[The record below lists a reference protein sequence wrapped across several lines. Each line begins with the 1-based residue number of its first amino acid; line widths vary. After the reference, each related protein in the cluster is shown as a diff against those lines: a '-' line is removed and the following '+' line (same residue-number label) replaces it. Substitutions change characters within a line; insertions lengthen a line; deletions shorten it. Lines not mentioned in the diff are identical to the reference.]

1 MSKKDIYAIK
11 DKCQPD
17 DFAAYLEKL
26 KIGCKEEKASYR
38 KNIKNT
44 EKMFLSFWE
53 RNKIVIL
60 SISFIILL
68 MAAIVVSNSLVQK
81 NNNID
86 ILKTANSEV
95 YVEKEAESKQDEV
108 YDSNSVDTTDAVDD
122 VDVTDKEFNDTVD
135 GVDLSGNADNKNS
148 SKKKTVNKLSI
159 GDTVYFNGSVQYN
172 SSYAK
177 SSGIK
182 ADSGKAK
189 ITKINSEGIHKYH
202 LISINPEI
210 NIFGWVDEKYINSKR
225 KGE

>member
-1 MSKKDIYAIK
+1 MSKKDIYVIK

-26 KIGCKEEKASYR
+26 KISCKEEKASYR
-38 KNIKNT
+38 KNVKNT
-44 EKMFLSFWE
+44 EKMFLSFWG
-53 RNKIVIL
+53 RNKTVIL
-60 SISFIILL
+60 CISFIVLL
-68 MAAIVVSNSLVQK
+68 MAAIVVGISLVQD
-81 NNNID
+81 NNLD
-86 ILKTANSEV
+86 ILKTENSEV

-122 VDVTDKEFNDTVD
+122 VDVTDNEFNDTVD
-135 GVDLSGNADNKNS
+135 GVDLSENEDNKHPG
-148 SKKKTVNKLSI
+148 KKKTVNKLSV
-159 GDTVYFNGSVQYN
+159 GDTVYFNGSVQYT